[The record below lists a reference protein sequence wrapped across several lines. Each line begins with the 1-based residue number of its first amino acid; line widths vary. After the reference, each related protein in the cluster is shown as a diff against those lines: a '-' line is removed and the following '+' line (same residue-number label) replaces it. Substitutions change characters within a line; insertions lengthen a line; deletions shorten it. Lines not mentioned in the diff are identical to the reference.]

1 MTYDELKKILTPD
14 GIALPVKLRENVG
27 NGDLSTARA
36 SIGGHSLR
44 VSAHHD
50 PDGFISKERKYVYVS
65 CDSHFQRSD
74 VEVVIHPMTET
85 GEGITPLPEFATLR
99 FSSAKRFDGSVM
111 DGVRH
116 DSEVRV
122 VEETTVF
129 VGLSD
134 LLDLRTEINRE
145 IRKARRNNINVPKG
159 A

>member
-1 MTYDELKKILTPD
+1 MTYDELENILTPD
-14 GIALPVKLRENVG
+14 GTALPVKLRKNVG
-27 NGDLSTARA
+27 CGDLSTARA

-50 PDGFISKERKYVYVS
+50 PDGFISRERKYVHVS
-65 CDSHFQRSD
+65 SDSHFERSD
-74 VEVVIHPMTET
+74 VEVVIHPMTEG
-85 GEGITPLPEFATLR
+85 GEGLTPLPEFATLR
-99 FSSAKRFDGSVM
+99 FSSAKQFDGSMM

-116 DSEVRV
+116 DDKVRV

-129 VGLSD
+129 VGLRD